1 MRQILKKLH
10 YAKKKLA
17 NMSDLNKQQKYYVQK
32 LKYEDESYE
41 LF

>member
-1 MRQILKKLH
+1 MR
-10 YAKKKLA
+10 KKLA
-17 NMSDLNKQQKYYVQK
+17 DMSDLNKQQKYYVQK